1 MANEDRPGSFPRNAL
16 AMMSEPLAR
25 LALCKT
31 EQDVGATAVDALRQ
45 VFGTSVCGAFYI
57 DPASRITE
65 RTVFGVRASAVEDYE
80 TNWRSLDPV
89 LPIVLGQARPIHHLQ
104 LVGPPWESRLIY
116 KEYCV
121 PLGIHH
127 YMSAPIF
134 GARGRLAGVLNFCR
148 RREDKP
154 FDSESVMLA
163 STLAGFVSATLS
175 RVNTEDRQPTD
186 DEAREV
192 KLASRELQVARLAA
206 SGENNLE
213 IALRLGLARE
223 TIKQALGRVYQK
235 LGVRGRADMAAKLSK
250 LGLLA

>member
-1 MANEDRPGSFPRNAL
+1 MPNEDRPGNFSLNVL
-16 AMMSEPLAR
+16 TMLHEPLAR

-31 EQDVGATAVDALRQ
+31 EQDIGATAVDAMRQ

-57 DPASRITE
+57 DPAAQVTE

-89 LPIVLGQARPIHHLQ
+89 LPVVLGQARPIHHMQ
-104 LVGPPWESRLIY
+104 LMGPPWESSLLY

-127 YMSAPIF
+127 YMSAPVF
-134 GARGRLAGVLNFCR
+134 GSRGRLAGVLNFCR
-148 RREDKP
+148 RRQDKP
-154 FDSESVMLA
+154 FDSESLVLA

-175 RVNTEDRQPTD
+175 RVNAEDRPPTD
-186 DEAREV
+186 DEARAV
-192 KLASRELQVARLAA
+192 KLSPRELEVARLAA

-223 TIKQALGRVYQK
+223 TIKQTLGRVYQK
-235 LGVRGRADMAAKLSK
+235 LGARGRADMAAKLTRA
-250 LGLLA
+250 GLLV